1 MNKPKVF
8 IYTPVDKSGG
18 SHKQLEAA
26 GCELKLSDIS
36 WHKLTGDMDII
47 EEVEESTAALL
58 GVAVRKIPDHARYN
72 VKIPRFTDHCKIYGR
87 H

>member
-47 EEVEESTAALL
+47 GEVEENPELEIVRHAAGYRIIKRLL
-58 GVAVRKIPDHARYN
+58 V
-72 VKIPRFTDHCKIYGR
+72 
-87 H
+87 